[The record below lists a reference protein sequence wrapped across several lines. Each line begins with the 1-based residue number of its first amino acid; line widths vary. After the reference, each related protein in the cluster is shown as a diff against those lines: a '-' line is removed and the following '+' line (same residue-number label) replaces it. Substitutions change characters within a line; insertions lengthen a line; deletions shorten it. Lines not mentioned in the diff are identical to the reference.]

1 MWLVTGVSSGLGRAI
16 AEAALSAGLRVAGTI
31 RSAADLAAFEAL
43 APGRAVG
50 VRLDIADH
58 AAVPAAVAWVE
69 AEVGPISVLV
79 NNAGY
84 GHEGPIESI
93 SIPDFKRLYDANLF
107 GTLAVTQAV
116 LPFMRGRRAGR
127 IINVSS
133 STSVGGPAGLA
144 AYASSKAAMNCLSE
158 ALAKEVAPFGVRVS
172 NLLPGSFR
180 TRWAGPSLRREGYET
195 YPHLAAQSEARRQR
209 DGAQTGDPG
218 KFAAIVLEMA
228 QCDDPPFH
236 LVMGPTAITAHRN
249 RGRQMIEEAD
259 RSEALNLDTQYD

>member
-16 AEAALSAGLRVAGTI
+16 AEAALGAGLRVAGTV
-31 RSAADLAAFEAL
+31 RNPVDLAAFEAL
-43 APGRAVG
+43 APGRAIG

-58 AAVPAAVAWVE
+58 AAAPAAVAWVE
-69 AEVGPISVLV
+69 AEVGPIGVLV

-84 GHEGPIESI
+84 GHEGPIEAI
-93 SIPDFKRLYDANLF
+93 GIADFKRLYDTNLF

-158 ALAKEVAPFGVRVS
+158 ALAKEVAPFGVRVI

-180 TRWAGPSLRREGYET
+180 SRWAGASLRREGYEA

-209 DGAQTGDPG
+209 DGAQTGDPV
-218 KFAAIVLEMA
+218 KFAAVVLQVAE
-228 QCDDPPFH
+228 DEDPPLH
-236 LVMGPTAITAHRN
+236 LILGPTALVAYRN
-249 RGRQMIEEAD
+249 RGRQMIDDAD
-259 RSEALNLDTQYD
+259 RSEAMDLDTQYG